1 MFTTGCGSTA
11 AGLTCAA
18 VKDLTSGEWGLE
30 AGALVLADK
39 GACCVD
45 EFDGIREHERAT
57 IHEAMEQQ
65 TLSVAKAGIIATLN
79 SRTSVIA
86 ATNPKRGTFD
96 DRESLAVNTG
106 LAPPLLSRFDVV
118 LVLRDARDP
127 EWDERASHILGE
139 TSENSGNI
147 NKRLKFSASAQRNRS
162 RLTDALRV
170 KMPTDNINI
179 NNRELYVPANDTN
192 RYRSYNQNEF
202 ADNREV
208 SDSDA
213 DDENETGEDVQ
224 FFDESTALWSFSR
237 VKKYIKYVKSRFE
250 PTLDEDA
257 ERMLSKHYQ
266 NRRRQVAENRVELG
280 RATVRAL
287 ESSIRL
293 AQARELCFRNVA
305 TKIGDGGY
313 RTYRMCEDEMMGN
326 TMNHI
331 GQGVGIL
338 MRDFARYPDRK
349 LSKAFK
355 TFDFDECNGADE
367 FLRIDRNYTRIQ

>member
-1 MFTTGCGSTA
+1 
-11 AGLTCAA
+11 
-18 VKDLTSGEWGLE
+18 
-30 AGALVLADK
+30 
-39 GACCVD
+39 
-45 EFDGIREHERAT
+45 
-57 IHEAMEQQ
+57 
-65 TLSVAKAGIIATLN
+65 
-79 SRTSVIA
+79 
-86 ATNPKRGTFD
+86 
-96 DRESLAVNTG
+96 VNTG

-127 EWDERASHILGE
+127 EWDERVASHILGE

-147 NKRLKFSASAQRNRS
+147 NKRLKFSASAQKKPFSFDGWRASQN
-162 RLTDALRV
+162 ANA
-170 KMPTDNINI
+170 DNINI

-192 RYRSYNQNEF
+192 RYRSYNRNEF
-202 ADNREV
+202 ADGREV

-257 ERMLSKHYQ
+257 ERMLSEHYQ
-266 NRRRQVAENRVELG
+266 NRRRQVAENRLELG

-293 AQARELCFRNVA
+293 AQAHAKLCFRNVA
-305 TKIGDGGY
+305 TKIDATVAIELIG
-313 RTYRMCEDEMMGN
+313 CSEDEMMGN

-331 GQGVGIL
+331 GQKGVGIL

-367 FLRIDRNYTRIQ
+367 FPRIDRNYTRIQ